1 MTRILSFAGLL
12 LTLALPSAAHALA
25 TESLGNSPIGAGWGF
40 DSKLLAVVNVHARV
54 YWYEVNGNP
63 YFFFKGETKELN
75 EALTAFAKLDAEK
88 KEIILIAGAGETKT
102 LGGKPVAFDWCVH
115 VPMGLHFGG
124 DSDVADTRATFTI
137 HIPNPLPP
145 AVTDRA
151 KVRGWIA
158 DVNSDDFKTRAKA
171 TAELE
176 TLGPSVAASIREALK
191 DKLPAD
197 ARDRLERVLAQ
208 ISGPITLNALNLPD
222 KIPVIGVENLLERSR
237 KGLSDKD
244 SHARG
249 IAASSLVRHRVPT
262 AEILPDL
269 EKVLKEE
276 KNEYPLRCATGS
288 ASVLGEE
295 GRPLLPALR
304 ALLKSEDK
312 NVVNAA
318 QYAIDAIEKAKAVA
332 ADQEDVKKR
341 AQIRKEIREFA
352 RDREKSGK

>member
-1 MTRILSFAGLL
+1 MTRILGFTGLL
-12 LTLALPSAAHALA
+12 LTFAVPSAAYALA
-25 TESLGNSPIGAGWGF
+25 TESLGNAPIGAGWGF
-40 DSKLLAVVNVHARV
+40 DSKLLAVVNVHSRV

-63 YFFFKGETKELN
+63 FFFFKGEAKELN
-75 EALTAFAKLDAEK
+75 EALQAFAKLDVEK

-102 LGGKPVAFDWCVH
+102 LGGKPVAFDWIIH

-145 AVTDRA
+145 AVADRA
-151 KVRGWIA
+151 KVRGSIA
-158 DVNSDDFKTRAKA
+158 EVNSDDFKTRAKA

-176 TLGPSVAASIREALK
+176 ALGPSVAPAIREALK
-191 DKLPAD
+191 EKLAAD

-208 ISGPITLNALNLPD
+208 VSATITLDSLKLPE
-222 KIPVIGVENLLERSR
+222 KIPVVGVENLLERSR

-244 SHARG
+244 PYARG
-249 IAASSLVRHRVPT
+249 IAASSLVRHRVPA

-269 EKVLKEE
+269 EKVLKDE
-276 KNEYPLRCATGS
+276 KNEYPQRCATGS
-288 ASVLGEE
+288 ASVLGAE

-304 ALLKSEDK
+304 QLLKSDDK

-318 QYAIDAIEKAKAVA
+318 QYAIDAIEKAKEVA
-332 ADQEDVKKR
+332 ADEADVKKR
-341 AQIRKEIREFA
+341 AQIRKEIREFVK
-352 RDREKSGK
+352 DREGKGK

>member
-1 MTRILSFAGLL
+1 MTRFLILAALL
-12 LTLALPSAAHALA
+12 FTLLIPSAVHALA
-25 TESLGNSPIGAGWGF
+25 TESLGNAPIGDGWGF
-40 DSKLLAVVNVHARV
+40 DSKLLAVVNVHSRV

-63 YFFFKGETKELN
+63 FFFFKGEPRELN
-75 EALTAFAKLDAEK
+75 EALQAFAKLGAEK

-151 KVRGWIA
+151 KVGGWIA
-158 DVNSDDFKTRAKA
+158 DLSSDDFKTRARA

-176 TLGPSVAASIREALK
+176 ALGPSVAPAIREALK
-191 DKLPAD
+191 DKLAAD
-197 ARDRLERVLAQ
+197 VRDRLERVLTQ
-208 ISGPITLNALNLPD
+208 VSTTITLDSLKLPD
-222 KIPVIGVENLLERSR
+222 KIPVVGVEGLLERTR

-244 SHARG
+244 PHARG
-249 IAASSLVRHRVPT
+249 IAASSLVRHRVP
-262 AEILPDL
+262 ASEVLPDL

-288 ASVLGEE
+288 ASVLAAE
-295 GRPLLPALR
+295 GRSLLPALR
-304 ALLKSEDK
+304 ELLKSDDK
-312 NVVNAA
+312 NVINTA
-318 QYAIDAIEKAKAVA
+318 QYAIEAIEKGKEVA
-332 ADQEDVKKR
+332 AEEADVKKR
-341 AQIRKEIREFA
+341 ALIRKEIRKFVTE
-352 RDREKSGK
+352 REGKGK

>member
-1 MTRILSFAGLL
+1 MTRILSLAGLL
-12 LTLALPSAAHALA
+12 LTLAVPSVAHALA
-25 TESLGNSPIGAGWGF
+25 TESLGNAPIGAGWGF
-40 DSKLLAVVNVHARV
+40 DNKLLTVVNVHSRV

-63 YFFFKGETKELN
+63 FFFFKAETKELN
-75 EALTAFAKLDAEK
+75 EALASFARLDVEK
-88 KEIILIAGAGETKT
+88 KEIILVAGAGETKT

-124 DSDVADTRATFTI
+124 DSEVADTRATFTI

-145 AVTDRA
+145 VVADRA
-151 KVRGWIA
+151 KVQGWIA

-176 TLGPSVAASIREALK
+176 AFGPSVAPAIREALK

-208 ISGPITLNALNLPD
+208 VSGAITLDSLNLPD
-222 KIPVIGVENLLERSR
+222 KIPVVGVESLLERSR
-237 KGLSDKD
+237 KALSDKD

-249 IAASSLVRHRVPT
+249 IAASSLVRHRVPA

-276 KNEYPLRCATGS
+276 KDEYPVRCATGS
-288 ASVLGEE
+288 ASVLGAE

-318 QYAIDAIEKAKAVA
+318 QYAVDAIEKAKNAP
-332 ADQEDVKKR
+332 ADEAEVKKQ
-341 AQIRKEIREFA
+341 AHIRKEIRVFVQK
-352 RDREKSGK
+352 RQEKEK